1 MAASPGAGDRA
12 PNAQLGGSQGH
23 RAVLRP
29 SRRRPRSM
37 SLIAPAWLSLAAF
50 GILVLI
56 LHVRRRRTFEVPSI
70 QLWRLM
76 DSGALSRRR
85 IRLPSPNLL
94 LLLQLLIVAL
104 AALALARP
112 VLGPGAR
119 FVHEIVLLDASGSRR
134 STDVAPSR
142 FDAAVT
148 HLAAMSAG
156 SIRETGARVSV
167 ILAGARPQILAARLA
182 DPGGLQLQGLRGGD
196 GEADWAAVI
205 RLLSSLIKDNEPTRL
220 TLFTDGADPARLSP
234 ALPGVIVEVRTVGGT
249 AAPNAALHASL
260 RAIDAPAGKW
270 RAEGRVAFSAGFV
283 GSTTVTA
290 LVQPDGSAGFLQ
302 WGSVEVGPPGG
313 VAAGPELSSA
323 ATFALDLDLR
333 VPSVVVLRLPD
344 DSGPH
349 DNAVNFV
356 VRPKPRVLK
365 VLQLG
370 AASEPLTRALRAAAE
385 IELFAADTL
394 PADVGAFDLV
404 VVKGIEIT
412 RHPETNVLW
421 LGAAR
426 AAGESAGQPRG
437 GAQPTRWES
446 DHPRSRSIL
455 WSGITI
461 ATAYRFSHLQGAE
474 TIIEAGD
481 VP

>member
-1 MAASPGAGDRA
+1 M
-12 PNAQLGGSQGH
+12 N
-23 RAVLRP
+23 
-29 SRRRPRSM
+29 
-37 SLIAPAWLSLAAF
+37 LIAPAWLSLAVF

-70 QLWRLM
+70 QLWRLV

-85 IRLPSPNLL
+85 MRLPSPNLL

-112 VLGPGAR
+112 VLGPDVS
-119 FVHEIVLLDASGSRR
+119 FVHEIVVLDASGSMR

-148 HLAAMSAG
+148 RLAAMAAG
-156 SIRETGARVSV
+156 PIRETGARVSV
-167 ILAGARPQILAARLA
+167 ILAGARPQIVAARLA
-182 DPGGLQLQGLRGGD
+182 DPGGLRLQGLRAGD

-220 TLFTDGADPARLSP
+220 TLITDRADPARLS
-234 ALPGVIVEVRTVGGT
+234 AARPGVTVEVRRVGGT
-249 AAPNAALHASL
+249 AAPNAALHAGL

-270 RAEGRVAFSAGFV
+270 RAEGSVAFSPGFA

-290 LVQPDGSAGFLQ
+290 LVQPDGSEGFLQ
-302 WGSVEVGPPGG
+302 WGSIEVGPPGG
-313 VAAGPELSSA
+313 VAAAPGRSSA
-323 ATFALDLDLR
+323 ATFALDLDVK
-333 VPSVVVLRLPD
+333 VPSVVVLRLPE

-356 VRPKPRVLK
+356 ARPKPRALK
-365 VLQLG
+365 ILQLG
-370 AASEPLTRALRAAAE
+370 AVSEPLTRALKAAAE

-404 VVKGIEIT
+404 VV
-412 RHPETNVLW
+412 N
-421 LGAAR
+421 
-426 AAGESAGQPRG
+426 
-437 GAQPTRWES
+437 
-446 DHPRSRSIL
+446 
-455 WSGITI
+455 
-461 ATAYRFSHLQGAE
+461 
-474 TIIEAGD
+474 
-481 VP
+481 

>member
-1 MAASPGAGDRA
+1 
-12 PNAQLGGSQGH
+12 
-23 RAVLRP
+23 
-29 SRRRPRSM
+29 M

-85 IRLPSPNLL
+85 MRLPAPNLL

-112 VLGPGAR
+112 VLGPASR
-119 FVHEIVLLDASGSRR
+119 FAHEIVVLDASGSMR

-142 FDAAVT
+142 FDAAVA
-148 HLAAMSAG
+148 HLAAMAAG
-156 SIRETGARVSV
+156 PIRETGARVSV
-167 ILAGARPQILAARLA
+167 ILAGAHTQIVAARLA
-182 DPGGLQLQGLRGGD
+182 DPGGIQLQGLRAGD

-205 RLLSSLIKDNEPTRL
+205 RLVSSLIKDSEPTRFAL
-220 TLFTDGADPARLSP
+220 ITDRADPARLS
-234 ALPGVIVEVRTVGGT
+234 ATLPGVTVEVRMVGGT

-270 RAEGRVAFSAGFV
+270 RAEGSVAFSPRFA

-290 LVQPDGSAGFLQ
+290 LVQPDGSAGFLS
-302 WGSVEVGPPGG
+302 WGSVEVKPPGG
-313 VAAGPELSSA
+313 VAAAPGRATA
-323 ATFALDLDLR
+323 ATFALDLELR

-356 VRPKPRVLK
+356 VRPRY
-365 VLQLG
+365 
-370 AASEPLTRALRAAAE
+370 AAT
-385 IELFAADTL
+385 
-394 PADVGAFDLV
+394 
-404 VVKGIEIT
+404 
-412 RHPETNVLW
+412 
-421 LGAAR
+421 
-426 AAGESAGQPRG
+426 
-437 GAQPTRWES
+437 
-446 DHPRSRSIL
+446 
-455 WSGITI
+455 
-461 ATAYRFSHLQGAE
+461 
-474 TIIEAGD
+474 
-481 VP
+481 